1 MNILKRDLPDFKPK
15 DHKYYQTISMEYA
28 NAKSLLKLYPEN
40 PSLKIFIDN
49 LASRNIEIPEES

>member
-1 MNILKRDLPDFKPK
+1 
-15 DHKYYQTISMEYA
+15 MEYA

-49 LASRNIEIPEES
+49 LASRNIEIPDES